1 MENRLE
7 TNAPEKLWN
16 ASYIFAL
23 VVSTFTAFSFYMN
36 QSMLAGYLQ
45 SDGIGLTAQLAGV
58 IVGLFSMT
66 SLFCRPF
73 CGVLSDRMNNVKLLM
88 VSNLLMTAGL
98 AGFAFVKTA
107 PLFFAFRIMNGVGFA
122 IGSTVQISLAT
133 RYIPRQRMGEGIGYM
148 GLGNILGSAVAPG
161 IGIAIAGALG
171 MRAMLLISAALPA
184 LACFILLLMRDDREL
199 SRDEK
204 VHIRL
209 RDILE
214 PRAFAYSFSG
224 GVFSFGNGI
233 VNAYIVLFAA
243 SRGVESV
250 ALYFTVYAIGMF
262 IIRPMSGKLMDKKG
276 IRWTVYPGIVITACS
291 FVLLA
296 CSQSLPMFLAAAV
309 LRAIGQGSAQ
319 PSLQAGCIN
328 FIGRD
333 RAGVATSTYYLCG
346 DIGQG
351 VGPMLGGLVVGAIA
365 GAQGYQ
371 LMYLICAGLSLVSL
385 ASITVFFNRK
395 HIR

>member
-7 TNAPEKLWN
+7 TRTPEKLWN

-23 VVSTFTAFSFYMN
+23 AVSTFTAFSFYMN

-73 CGVLSDRMNNVKLLM
+73 CGILSDRVNNVKLLM
-88 VSNLLMTAGL
+88 ISNLLMTAGL
-98 AGFAFVKTA
+98 VGFAFAKTVQM
-107 PLFFAFRIMNGVGFA
+107 FFAFRIMNGIGFA
-122 IGSTVQISLAT
+122 IGSTVQMSLVT
-133 RYIPRQRMGEGIGYM
+133 RYIPKDRMGEGIGYM
-148 GLGNILGSAVAPG
+148 GLGSILGSAVAPG
-161 IGIAIAGALG
+161 IGIGIAEAFG
-171 MRAMLLISAALPA
+171 MRPMLLLSAALPA
-184 LACFILLLMRDDREL
+184 LACLILLMMHDDRVL
-199 SRDEK
+199 SRGRK
-204 VHIRL
+204 VQIRL
-209 RDILE
+209 RDIIE
-214 PRAFAYSFSG
+214 PHAFAYSFSG

-233 VNAYIVLFAA
+233 VNAYIVLFAQ

-351 VGPMLGGLVVGAIA
+351 IGPMIGGMVVGAIA

-371 LMYLICAGLSLVSL
+371 IMYLVCAGLSLVSL
-385 ASITVFFNRK
+385 VSIMVFFERK

>member
-1 MENRLE
+1 MMENRLE

-122 IGSTVQISLAT
+122 IGSTVQMSLAT

-199 SRDEK
+199 SRGEK
-204 VHIRL
+204 VRIRL
-209 RDILE
+209 RDIIE

-296 CSQSLPMFLAAAV
+296 
-309 LRAIGQGSAQ
+309 IGQGSAQ

-351 VGPMLGGLVVGAIA
+351 VGPMLGGMVVGAVA

-385 ASITVFFNRK
+385 ASIAVFFERK

>member
-7 TNAPEKLWN
+7 TSVPEKLWN
-16 ASYIFAL
+16 ASYILAL
-23 VVSTFTAFSFYMN
+23 TVSAFTAFSFYLN

-45 SDGIGLTAQLAGV
+45 GDGIGLTAQLAGV

-66 SLFCRPF
+66 SLFCRPL
-73 CGVLSDRMNNVKLLM
+73 CGLLSDRMNNIRLLM
-88 VSNLLMTAGL
+88 ISNLLMAAGL
-98 AGFAFVKTA
+98 AGFAFARTA
-107 PLFFAFRIMNGVGFA
+107 PLLFAFRIMNGIGFA
-122 IGSTVQISLAT
+122 IGSTVQMSLAA
-133 RYIPRQRMGEGIGYM
+133 RYIPQNRMGEGIGYM

-161 IGIAIAGALG
+161 IGIAVANSLG

-199 SRDEK
+199 PRGEK
-204 VHIRL
+204 LRIRL
-209 RDILE
+209 QDIIE
-214 PRAFAYSFSG
+214 PRALAYSFSG
-224 GVFSFGNGI
+224 GIFSFGNGI

-262 IIRPMSGKLMDKKG
+262 VIRPMSGKLMDQKG

-296 CSQSLPMFLAAAV
+296 FSRSLPMFLASAV
-309 LRAIGQGSAQ
+309 LRAIGQGAAQ

-328 FIGRD
+328 YIGRD

-351 VGPMLGGLVVGAIA
+351 VGPMLGGMVVGAIA

-371 LMYLICAGLSLVSL
+371 LMYLICAGLMLVSL
-385 ASITVFFNRK
+385 ASIILFFERK